1 MKLDCVITNLQ
12 DLLKIYEDN
21 LSKVL
26 NENSDFVVQFYTKR
40 IDQFKTAIELL
51 EKYDGNN

>member
-1 MKLDCVITNLQ
+1 VKLDCVITNLQ